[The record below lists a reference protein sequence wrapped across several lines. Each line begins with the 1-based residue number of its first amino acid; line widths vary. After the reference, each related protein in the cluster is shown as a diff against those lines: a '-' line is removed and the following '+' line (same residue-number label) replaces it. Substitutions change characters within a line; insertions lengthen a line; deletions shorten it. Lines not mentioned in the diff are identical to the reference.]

1 MAKRTT
7 VGSVVKP
14 KDGNGTDYI
23 KIANDITL
31 KKGDILRL
39 ESKDQQLERIDALEQ
54 SGKFDAEFAAKL
66 RERAEKIPDFVRFEI
81 IQLSDNDNTGTTKT
95 GAKAAAARTGYQARR

>member
-7 VGSVVKP
+7 VGSVVKS
-14 KDGNGTDYI
+14 KDAGGADYI
-23 KIANDITL
+23 KIATDITL

-39 ESKDQQLERIDALEQ
+39 ESRSQQLERIDALEQ
-54 SGKFDAEFAAKL
+54 SGKFDAEFAGKL

-81 IQLSDNDNTGTTKT
+81 IQLSDADG
-95 GAKAAAARTGYQARR
+95 GGAAASKTATRTGFQARR